1 VAPEAGGYSREL
13 HPSWRGVAALSFGHG
28 ANDLYMGFLPALLP
42 AIIISLGLDY
52 KAAGAL
58 VSTVTLT
65 SQLSQP
71 ALGFLGDRLSRR
83 SLAIVAPALTAAAM
97 SCLGWVHSYRSLVVL
112 LIIGS
117 MASSLFHPH
126 GAALVNMVARARGSV
141 AMSFFTAGGNVGF
154 GLGSLLAAAVVSHL
168 GFGSIWVTLPV
179 GFAAAAFLMTAIPR
193 SAERHDR
200 ARRAEIGDQPARWRL
215 WLGVLFFVVMLR
227 AATAIAF
234 TTFVPVLMARRGEAL
249 LLGGWAIFGFSIAGA
264 LGGFVAGRWSEKVG
278 RRTITV
284 AGFLLTAPS
293 FYFFLHTGGALSGA
307 LLLLTGACLFSALPI
322 NIVTGQ
328 ELVPR
333 HASTVSGIIMGAAW
347 GIGGLGATALGAI
360 ADHWALSF
368 GALAGLS
375 RAMDLAPLVPIL
387 AGALS
392 LALPDRPSIATESPE
407 P

>member
-1 VAPEAGGYSREL
+1 MARTSSAGGEGR
-13 HPSWRGVAALSFGHG
+13 PATASWRGVAALSFGHG

-42 AIIISLGLDY
+42 AIIATLGLDY
-52 KAAGAL
+52 KGAGAL

-71 ALGFLGDRLSRR
+71 ALGFLGDRMSRR
-83 SLAIVAPALTAAAM
+83 NLAVIAPALTAAAM

-141 AMSFFTAGGNVGF
+141 AMSLFTAGGNIGF

-168 GFGSIWVTLPV
+168 GFGSIWITVPV
-179 GFAAAAFLMTAIPR
+179 GFGAAAFLVSAIPR
-193 SAERHDR
+193 AAERHDR
-200 ARRAEIGDQPARWRL
+200 ARHATMGAPPSRWRV
-215 WLGVLFFVVMLR
+215 WLVVLFLVVMLR
-227 AATAIAF
+227 AATATAF
-234 TTFVPVLMARRGEAL
+234 TTFVPVLMERRGEAL

-264 LGGFVAGRWSEKVG
+264 VGGFLAGRWSEAVG
-278 RRTITV
+278 RRAITV
-284 AGFLLTAPS
+284 AGFLLTAPA
-293 FYFFLHTGGALSGA
+293 FYLFLHSSGALSA
-307 LLLLTGACLFSALPI
+307 LLLFLTGACLFSALPI

-360 ADHWALSF
+360 ADHWAVGL
-368 GALAGLS
+368 GDVTGLTRALE
-375 RAMDLAPLVPIL
+375 LAPLAAL
-387 AGALS
+387 AAAALS
-392 LALPDRPSIATESPE
+392 LALPDRAPTATESR
-407 P
+407 

>member
-1 VAPEAGGYSREL
+1 MARTSSAGGEGR
-13 HPSWRGVAALSFGHG
+13 PATASWRGVAALSFGHG

-42 AIIISLGLDY
+42 AIIAALGLDY
-52 KAAGAL
+52 KGAGAL

-71 ALGFLGDRLSRR
+71 ALGFLGDRMSRR
-83 SLAIVAPALTAAAM
+83 NLAVIAPALTAAAM

-141 AMSFFTAGGNVGF
+141 AMSLFTAGGNIGF

-168 GFGSIWVTLPV
+168 GFGSIWITVPV
-179 GFAAAAFLMTAIPR
+179 GFGAAAFLVSAIPR
-193 SAERHDR
+193 AAERHDR
-200 ARRAEIGDQPARWRL
+200 ARHATMGAPPSRWRV
-215 WLGVLFFVVMLR
+215 WLVVLFLVVMLR
-227 AATAIAF
+227 AATATAF
-234 TTFVPVLMARRGEAL
+234 TTFVPVLMERRGEAL

-264 LGGFVAGRWSEKVG
+264 VGGFLAGRWSEAVG
-278 RRTITV
+278 RRAITV
-284 AGFLLTAPS
+284 AGFLLTAPA
-293 FYFFLHTGGALSGA
+293 FYLFLHSSGALSA
-307 LLLLTGACLFSALPI
+307 LLLFLTGACLFSALPI

-360 ADHWALSF
+360 ADHWAVGL
-368 GALAGLS
+368 GDVTGLTRALE
-375 RAMDLAPLVPIL
+375 LAPLAAL
-387 AGALS
+387 AAAALS
-392 LALPDRPSIATESPE
+392 LALPDRAPTATESR
-407 P
+407 

>member
-1 VAPEAGGYSREL
+1 
-13 HPSWRGVAALSFGHG
+13 VAALSFGHG

-42 AIIISLGLDY
+42 AIIATLGLDY
-52 KAAGAL
+52 KGAGAL

-71 ALGFLGDRLSRR
+71 ALGFLGDRMSRR
-83 SLAIVAPALTAAAM
+83 NLAVIAPALTAAAM

-141 AMSFFTAGGNVGF
+141 AMSLFTAGGNIGF

-168 GFGSIWVTLPV
+168 GFGSIWITVPV
-179 GFAAAAFLMTAIPR
+179 GFGAAAFLVSAIPR
-193 SAERHDR
+193 AAERHDR
-200 ARRAEIGDQPARWRL
+200 ARHATMGAPPSRWRV
-215 WLGVLFFVVMLR
+215 WLVVLFLVVMLR
-227 AATAIAF
+227 AATATAF
-234 TTFVPVLMARRGEAL
+234 TTFVPVLMERRGEAL

-264 LGGFVAGRWSEKVG
+264 VGGFLAGRWSEAVG
-278 RRTITV
+278 RRAITV
-284 AGFLLTAPS
+284 AGFLLTAPA
-293 FYFFLHTGGALSGA
+293 FYLFLHSSGALSA
-307 LLLLTGACLFSALPI
+307 LLLFLTGACLFSALPI

-360 ADHWALSF
+360 ADHWAVGL
-368 GALAGLS
+368 GDVTGLTRALE
-375 RAMDLAPLVPIL
+375 LAPLAAL
-387 AGALS
+387 AAAALS
-392 LALPDRPSIATESPE
+392 LALPDRAPTATESR
-407 P
+407 